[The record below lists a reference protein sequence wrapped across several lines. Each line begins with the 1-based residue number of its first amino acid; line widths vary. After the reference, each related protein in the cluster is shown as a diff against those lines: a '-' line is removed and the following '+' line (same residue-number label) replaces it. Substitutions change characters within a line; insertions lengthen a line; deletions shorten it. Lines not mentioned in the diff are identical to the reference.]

1 MIEIPAPKTTW
12 RLLCA
17 TPNNIRRGR
26 SVVVLV
32 VVDVV
37 VEVVVVVVVV
47 VVGVIVIVAEV
58 SW

>member
-12 RLLCA
+12 PLLCA

-37 VEVVVVVVVV
+37 VEVVVVVVER
-47 VVGVIVIVAEV
+47 VIVIVAEV
-58 SW
+58 FW